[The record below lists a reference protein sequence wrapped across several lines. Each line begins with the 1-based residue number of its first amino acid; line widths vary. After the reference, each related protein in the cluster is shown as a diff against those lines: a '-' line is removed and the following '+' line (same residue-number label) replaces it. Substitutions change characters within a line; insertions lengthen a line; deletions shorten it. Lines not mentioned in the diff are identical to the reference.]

1 MIKSYYQFIIE
12 SVLFTSNQF
21 KDILKSIDDVIAK
34 DFLELID
41 QDVKTTFNALNVTD
55 KNDTISF
62 IPDNQFQNKIKSSNL
77 ENLLKDDKNKTSV
90 GRLIQKI
97 LHDNEKNY
105 SPNQVTEFTDKF
117 KAAWTKYN
125 TKEEKEPI
133 RVVEKED
140 IRSWYLEDAYNTKT
154 NNGVGTLGKS
164 CMRYDKCQE
173 YFDIYVENP
182 DVCKMIIMTEWEVGV
197 EVLKSRALLWK
208 TEEEGWYLDRIYY
221 TDASERILI
230 HDFAKKNFNIKYSYD
245 IFNHNYFIPRLSVKL
260 VPNKEYDYYPYMDS
274 FPLYYS
280 LDGILYNW
288 EAKVA
293 EKKYLYNI
301 QNTNGSAVPQNLVYC
316 PLDDNYY
323 SEDEV
328 IYSAYHDCDIPI
340 DNSVYSYYLKSEIY
354 EPNSLYSKTLGDY
367 IPKNDAEEVNIDL
380 DGTVDY
386 FPHGH
391 KDIVDE
397 YETGEWYL
405 KELLV
410 QIGRDYYLEQNVRKI
425 YQVSQKS
432 KADYLRIFNLDSDTS
447 LEACVCSP
455 AVKEFWNL
463 EVEEEGVIF
472 PYYRYLQDIYKL
484 VIVDVLK
491 KSIQSK
497 KSESDEEIYEEVLFE
512 LDDATY
518 KLKRSGSTFQ
528 HLNWAHSIGGE
539 SGFYN
544 LFIKTITENKSKGGE
559 EIIEYSLDAVI
570 SDRPGFILGTIVQ
583 LLPVVEEI
591 ITKHLPE
598 FCKATKNMR
607 SDNPTFDSSKMPNVA
622 KLIETKLPKTKLEA
636 ISIITKS
643 TIFKSIRLAY
653 NNNLFGRPGY
663 FASDEA
669 ESFMYFMDNANKF
682 DKLKY
687 NP

>member
-41 QDVKTTFNALNVTD
+41 HDVKTTYNALNVTD

-97 LHDNEKNY
+97 LKDNGKDYN
-105 SPNQVTEFTDKF
+105 PNQVTAFTDKF

-164 CMRYDKCQE
+164 CMRYVQCQE
-173 YFDIYVENP
+173 YLDIYVENP
-182 DVCKMIIMTEWEVGV
+182 DVCKMIIMTEEELGD
-197 EVLKSRALLWK
+197 EVLVSRALLWK

-245 IFNHNYFIPRLSVKL
+245 FPPTVPRLTIKL
-260 VPNKEYDYYPYMDS
+260 SGNKDYEYYPYMDS
-274 FPLYYS
+274 FPYYYS

-288 EAKVA
+288 EARVA

-301 QNTNGSAVPQNLVYC
+301 QNTDGSADPQNMVYC
-316 PLDDNYY
+316 SLDDNYY
-323 SEDEV
+323 SDDEV

-340 DNSVYSYYLKSEIY
+340 DNSVYSYYHNSEIY
-354 EPNSLYSKTLGDY
+354 EPNSVYSKTLGDY
-367 IPKNDAEEVNIDL
+367 LSKDDAIEVIIDSNDIF
-380 DGTVDY
+380 DY

-410 QIGRDYYLEQNVRKI
+410 KVGRDYYLEQYVRKI
-425 YQVSQKS
+425 YQVSEKS
-432 KADYLRIFNLDSDTS
+432 KVDYIRIFNLDSDTS

-455 AVKEFWNL
+455 AIKEFWNL
-463 EVEEEGVIF
+463 KVEGEGEIL
-472 PYYRYLQDIYKL
+472 PYNRYLQDVYKL

-491 KSIQSK
+491 KSIESK
-497 KSESDEEIYEEVLFE
+497 KSESDKEIYQEVQFE
-512 LDDATY
+512 LDDASY
-518 KLKRSGSTFQ
+518 KLNISGSPFQ
-528 HLNWAHSIGGE
+528 HLNWANSIGGE

-544 LFIKTITENKSKGGE
+544 LFIKTITENKYKGEG
-559 EIIEYSLDAVI
+559 IIEASLDSAV
-570 SDRPGFILGTIVQ
+570 SDRYELVLPRILE

-591 ITKHLPE
+591 ITEHLPE
-598 FCKATKNMR
+598 FCEATENMR
-607 SDNPTFDSSKMPNVA
+607 SDNIKFHSSKMPNIV
-622 KLIETKLPKTKLEA
+622 KLIETKLPQAKLE
-636 ISIITKS
+636 SVFRIIKS

-653 NNNLFGRPGY
+653 NSNLFGRPGY
-663 FASDEA
+663 FASYEV
-669 ESFMYFMDNANKF
+669 ESFMYFMSNPNKF

>member
-41 QDVKTTFNALNVTD
+41 KDVKTTFNALNVTD

-133 RVVEKED
+133 RVVEGED
-140 IRSWYLEDAYNTKT
+140 IRNWYLEDAYNTKT

-164 CMRYDKCQE
+164 CMRYGECQA
-173 YFDIYVENP
+173 YLDIYVENP
-182 DVCKMIIMTEWEVGV
+182 DKCKMIIMTEEELGD

-245 IFNHNYFIPRLSVKL
+245 FPPPVPRLTVKL
-260 VPNKEYDYYPYMDS
+260 TPNKEYDYYPYMDS
-274 FPLYYS
+274 FPYYYS

-301 QNTNGSAVPQNLVYC
+301 QNTDGSADPQNVVYC

-340 DNSVYSYYLKSEIY
+340 DNSIYSYYLKSEIY
-354 EPNSLYSKTLGDY
+354 EPNSVYSKTLGDY
-367 IPKNDAEEVNIDL
+367 LPEDDAEEVNIDL
-380 DGTVDY
+380 DGTIDY
-386 FPHGH
+386 FPHRH
-391 KDIVDE
+391 KDVTDE
-397 YETGEWYL
+397 YETGDWYL
-405 KELLV
+405 KELLIK
-410 QIGRDYYLEQNVRKI
+410 IGRDYYLEQNVRKI

-432 KADYLRIFNLDSDTS
+432 KADYLRIFNLDSDVS
-447 LEACVCSP
+447 LESCVCSI

-463 EVEEEGVIF
+463 EVEEEGEIY
-472 PYYRYLQDIYKL
+472 PYYRYLQDVYKL

-491 KSIQSK
+491 KSIESK
-497 KSESDEEIYEEVLFE
+497 KSESDEEIYQEVLFE

-518 KLKRSGSTFQ
+518 KLKRSGSPFQ
-528 HLNWAHSIGGE
+528 HLNWANSIGGE

-544 LFIKTITENKSKGGE
+544 LFIKTITENKYRGE
-559 EIIEYSLDAVI
+559 GLIEYSLDAAVY
-570 SDRPGFILGTIVQ
+570 DRPGIVLPSLVQ
-583 LLPVVEEI
+583 LLPVVEQI

-598 FCKATKNMR
+598 FCKATQNMR
-607 SDNPTFDSSKMPNVA
+607 TDNPIFDSSKMPNVV
-622 KLIETKLPKTKLEA
+622 KLIESELPQSKLEA
-636 ISIITKS
+636 VFIITKS

-653 NNNLFGRPGY
+653 NSNLFGRPGY

-669 ESFMYFMDNANKF
+669 ESFMYFMSNTNKF

>member
-97 LHDNEKNY
+97 LKDNGKDYN
-105 SPNQVTEFTDKF
+105 SNQVTAFTDKF

-133 RVVEKED
+133 RVVEAKD
-140 IRSWYLEDAYNTKT
+140 IRNWYLEDTYNTKT

-164 CMRYDKCQE
+164 CMRYEQCQG
-173 YFDIYVENP
+173 YLDIYVENP

-221 TDASERILI
+221 TDASEKILI

-245 IFNHNYFIPRLSVKL
+245 FPSPVPRLSVKL
-260 VPNKEYDYYPYMDS
+260 VPNKEYDYYPYLDS
-274 FPLYYS
+274 FPYYYS

-288 EAKVA
+288 ESKVA
-293 EKKYLYNI
+293 EKKYLYKI
-301 QNTNGSAVPQNLVYC
+301 QNTDGSAEPQNLVYC
-316 PLDDNYY
+316 TLDDNYY

-354 EPNSLYSKTLGDY
+354 EPNSVYSKTLDDY
-367 IPKNDAEEVNIDL
+367 IPEDDAEDVNIDL
-380 DGTVDY
+380 DGTIDY
-386 FPHGH
+386 FPYGH
-391 KDIVDE
+391 KDIRGE

-410 QIGRDYYLEQNVRKI
+410 QVGRDYYLEQNVRKI
-425 YQVSQKS
+425 YRVSKKS
-432 KADYLRIFNLDSDTS
+432 KKNYLRIFNLDNDTS
-447 LEACVCSP
+447 LDACVCSL

-463 EVEEEGVIF
+463 EVEEGVIF
-472 PYYRYLQDIYKL
+472 PYYRYLQDVYKL

-491 KSIQSK
+491 KSIESK
-497 KSESDEEIYEEVLFE
+497 KSESDEEIYEEVLLE
-512 LDDATY
+512 LDDADY
-518 KLKRSGSTFQ
+518 KLKRSGSPFD
-528 HLNWAHSIGGE
+528 HLNWANSIGGE

-544 LFIKTITENKSKGGE
+544 LFIKTITENKYKGE
-559 EIIEYSLDAVI
+559 EIIEYI
-570 SDRPGFILGTIVQ
+570 CRINYFGIPGLKLPDLSK

-598 FCKATKNMR
+598 FCGATKNMR
-607 SDNPTFDSSKMPNVA
+607 TDNPTFDSSKMPNVA
-622 KLIETKLPKTKLEA
+622 KLIETKLPQTKLEDVF
-636 ISIITKS
+636 IITKS
-643 TIFKSIRLAY
+643 TIFQSIRLAY
-653 NNNLFGRPGY
+653 GYNLFGRPGY

-669 ESFMYFMDNANKF
+669 ESFMYFMSNPNKF

>member
-41 QDVKTTFNALNVTD
+41 QDIKTTFNALNVTD

-97 LHDNEKNY
+97 LKDNGKDYN
-105 SPNQVTEFTDKF
+105 SNQVTAFTDKF

-133 RVVEKED
+133 RVVEAKD
-140 IRSWYLEDAYNTKT
+140 IRNWYLEDTYNTKT
-154 NNGVGTLGKS
+154 NSGVGTLGKS
-164 CMRYDKCQE
+164 CMRYGQCQE
-173 YFDIYVENP
+173 YLDIYVENP

-245 IFNHNYFIPRLSVKL
+245 FSSSPRLSVKL

-274 FPLYYS
+274 FPYYYS

-301 QNTNGSAVPQNLVYC
+301 QNTDGSAEPQNLVWC
-316 PLDDNYY
+316 RLDDNYY

-354 EPNSLYSKTLGDY
+354 EPNSVYSKTLGDY
-367 IPKNDAEEVNIDL
+367 IPENDAEEVNIDL
-380 DGTVDY
+380 DGTIDY
-386 FPHGH
+386 FPHGN
-391 KDIVDE
+391 KYIVDE
-397 YETGEWYL
+397 YETGDWYL
-405 KELLV
+405 KKLLV

-447 LEACVCSP
+447 LDACVCSP

-497 KSESDEEIYEEVLFE
+497 KSESDEEIYQEVLFE

-518 KLKRSGSTFQ
+518 KLKRSGSTFD

-544 LFIKTITENKSKGGE
+544 LFIKTITERGGT
-559 EIIEYSLDAVI
+559 IEASLDAAVF
-570 SDRPGFILGTIVQ
+570 DRPGLVIPNLAQ

-598 FCKATKNMR
+598 FCRATQNMR
-607 SDNPTFDSSKMPNVA
+607 TDNPIFDSSKMPNVV
-622 KLIETKLPKTKLEA
+622 KLIETKLPQAKLEA
-636 ISIITKS
+636 VFIITKS

-653 NNNLFGRPGY
+653 VANLFGRPGY

-669 ESFMYFMDNANKF
+669 ESFMYFMANPNKF

>member
-34 DFLELID
+34 DFIELID

-77 ENLLKDDKNKTSV
+77 EILLKDDKNKTSV

-97 LHDNEKNY
+97 LKDNGKDYN
-105 SPNQVTEFTDKF
+105 PNQVTAFTDKF

-125 TKEEKEPI
+125 TKEESEPI

-140 IRSWYLEDAYNTKT
+140 IRNWYTEDVYNTKT
-154 NNGVGTLGKS
+154 NNGTGTLGKS
-164 CMRYDKCQE
+164 CMRYEECQK
-173 YFDIYVENP
+173 YLDIYVENP

-230 HDFAKKNFNIKYSYD
+230 SDFAKKNFNIKYSYD
-245 IFNHNYFIPRLSVKL
+245 FSSTPRLTVKL
-260 VPNKEYDYYPYMDS
+260 VTNREYDYYPYMDS
-274 FPLYYS
+274 FPYYYF
-280 LDGILYNW
+280 LDGVLYNW

-301 QNTNGSAVPQNLVYC
+301 QNTDGSAELQNAVYC
-316 PLDDNYY
+316 PLDDSYY

-328 IYSAYHDCDIPI
+328 IYSAYHDCDIPTE
-340 DNSVYSYYLKSEIY
+340 NSIYSYYLKSEIY
-354 EPNSLYSKTLGDY
+354 EPNSVYSKTLGDY
-367 IPKNDAEEVNIDL
+367 IPEDDAEEVNIDL
-380 DGTVDY
+380 DETVDY

-410 QIGRDYYLEQNVRKI
+410 QVGRDYYLEHHVRKI
-425 YQVSQKS
+425 YQVSEKS
-432 KADYLRIFNLDSDTS
+432 KKNYLRIFNLDNDTS
-447 LEACVCSP
+447 IEACVCSP
-455 AVKEFWNL
+455 AIKEFWNL
-463 EVEEEGVIF
+463 EVEVEGVIF
-472 PYYRYLQDIYKL
+472 PYYRYVKDVYKL

-491 KSIQSK
+491 KSIESK
-497 KSESDEEIYEEVLFE
+497 KSESDEEIYEEVLLE
-512 LDDATY
+512 LDDAAY
-518 KLKRSGSTFQ
+518 KLKRSGSIFQ
-528 HLNWAHSIGGE
+528 HLNWANSIGGE

-544 LFIKTITENKSKGGE
+544 LFIKTITENKYKGEG
-559 EIIEYSLDAVI
+559 IIEYSLDSAV
-570 SDRPGFILGTIVQ
+570 SDRPGLVLPDLVQ

-598 FCKATKNMR
+598 FCRATKDMR
-607 SDNPTFDSSKMPNVA
+607 DDNPTFDSSKMPNVV
-622 KLIETKLPKTKLEA
+622 KLIENKLTQVKLED
-636 ISIITKS
+636 IFIIIKS
-643 TIFKSIRLAY
+643 TIFKSIRLAHV
-653 NNNLFGRPGY
+653 NNLFGRPGY
-663 FASDEA
+663 FASDES
-669 ESFMYFMDNANKF
+669 ESFMYFMSNPNKF